1 MMQFAVVHEP
11 VCLPRGGLAPWTAIS
26 DDHGVLWTSTGWGQ
40 RFRQQEPSI
49 ATPSITGRARVF
61 GSIGTENRLK
71 GDHPTARPQDLS
83 DFEGVGAL
91 RASRPQAG

>member
-1 MMQFAVVHEP
+1 MNTATRYTRVNLTIPKDIIKYWTLAFFASRVV
-11 VCLPRGGLAPWTAIS
+11 
-26 DDHGVLWTSTGWGQ
+26 
-40 RFRQQEPSI
+40 
-49 ATPSITGRARVF
+49 

-83 DFEGVGAL
+83 DFEGGGAL

>member
-1 MMQFAVVHEP
+1 MDCCTELCTKETTGYCALCEALAERDLFEQFWFQKKRFCRGFHVLRQWWYWVV
-11 VCLPRGGLAPWTAIS
+11 
-26 DDHGVLWTSTGWGQ
+26 
-40 RFRQQEPSI
+40 
-49 ATPSITGRARVF
+49 